1 MTSSDL
7 VEQLKVKPKVEPQVL
22 LDDYT
27 FIGSDHDGDD
37 GIDQSPVTIFDLRHN

>member
-7 VEQLKVKPKVEPQVL
+7 VEQLKVNLVVEPQVL

-27 FIGSDHDGDD
+27 FIGSDHNGDD
-37 GIDQSPVTIFDLRHN
+37 GIDQSPVTTFDLRHN